1 MSFQENISATGFA
14 TQDTTIL
21 NKRVV
26 TILQFDSKKPRLG
39 VVVRADKQSP
49 FLTIIKL
56 DDDRYITNHECSFKL
71 SLEAD
76 G

>member
-1 MSFQENISATGFA
+1 MSFHENISATNFSN
-14 TQDTTIL
+14 QDETL
-21 NKRVV
+21 LYKRVV
-26 TILQFDSKKPRLG
+26 TLLQFDSQTPRLG
-39 VVVRADKQSP
+39 NVVRADKESP

-71 SLEAD
+71 ALEVD